1 MDSTKRTIKKAGF
14 LAVVLGILILAS
26 MGAMGP
32 LHAMANGKINTSAAT
47 TSETG
52 KAVFVG
58 NYELNV
64 SWALFTDQTTGKVY
78 YSQTTTITD
87 KTANVTF
94 TTKNYTL
101 ITGLEIGTYYILIQ
115 NGSSFPITTYEFS
128 GNVPI
133 SSVLENFHATY
144 IGNNQFN
151 LSWVKFPGQEV
162 IRIYWAYGNSTN
174 LTSNSQF
181 FIGNSLPYQIVT
193 FNNYTSKNVNFLLV
207 NDSIFPYGQ
216 VNYTSYIV
224 IGTMSNTGTGFIIG
238 FNEYGLV
245 LSEFD
250 SFIAALVIIF
260 IIALIAAHRHKEH
273 KRRN

>member
-1 MDSTKRTIKKAGF
+1 MDSTKRTIRKAGF
-14 LAVVLGILILAS
+14 LAVVLGILVIGTI
-26 MGAMGP
+26 GAMGP
-32 LHAMANGKINTSAAT
+32 LHPMTNGNIYHNEVT

-94 TTKNYTL
+94 TTKNYTV
-101 ITGLEIGTYYILIQ
+101 ISGLEIGTYYLLIQ
-115 NGSSFPITTYEFS
+115 NGSSFPTTVYEFTA
-128 GNVPI
+128 NVPV
-133 SSVLENFHATY
+133 SSVLEGFHATY
-144 IGNNQFN
+144 IGNDQFN
-151 LSWVKFPGQEV
+151 ISWVKFPGQEV
-162 IRIYWAYGNSTN
+162 VRVYWALGNSTN
-174 LTSNSQF
+174 LTNTSQF
-181 FIGNSLPYQIVT
+181 FIGSTNPYLVVT

-207 NDSIFPYGQ
+207 NDSLFPRGE

-224 IGTMSNTGTGFIIG
+224 ITSMSSTGGFIIG
-238 FNEYGLV
+238 FNGYGLV

-250 SFIAALVIIF
+250 SFVAALVIIF
-260 IIALIAAHRHKEH
+260 IVALIAAHRHKKH
-273 KRRN
+273 KRGN

>member
-1 MDSTKRTIKKAGF
+1 MDSTKRTIRKAGF
-14 LAVVLGILILAS
+14 LAVVLGILVLAS

-94 TTKNYTL
+94 TTKNYTV
-101 ITGLEIGTYYILIQ
+101 ISGLEIGTYYLLIQ
-115 NGSSFPITTYEFS
+115 NGSSFPTTVYEFTA
-128 GNVPI
+128 NVPV
-133 SSVLENFHATY
+133 SSVLEGFHATY

-151 LSWVKFPGQEV
+151 ISWVKFPGQEV
-162 IRIYWAYGNSTN
+162 VRVYWALGNSTN
-174 LTSNSQF
+174 LTNTSQF
-181 FIGNSLPYQIVT
+181 FIGSTNPYLVVT

-207 NDSIFPYGQ
+207 NDSLFPRGE

-224 IGTMSNTGTGFIIG
+224 ITSMSSTGGFIIG
-238 FNEYGLV
+238 FNGYGLV

-250 SFIAALVIIF
+250 SFVAALVIIF
-260 IIALIAAHRHKEH
+260 IVALIAAHRHKKH
-273 KRRN
+273 KRGN

>member
-1 MDSTKRTIKKAGF
+1 MDSTKRTIRKAGF
-14 LAVVLGILILAS
+14 LAVVLGILVLAS

-32 LHAMANGKINTSAAT
+32 LHTMANGKINTSAAT

-94 TTKNYTL
+94 TTKNYTV
-101 ITGLEIGTYYILIQ
+101 ISGLEIGTYYLLIQ
-115 NGSSFPITTYEFS
+115 NGSSFPTTVYEFTS
-128 GNVPI
+128 NVPV
-133 SSVLENFHATY
+133 SSVLEGFHATY
-144 IGNNQFN
+144 IGNDQFN
-151 LSWVKFPGQEV
+151 ISWVKFPGQEV
-162 IRIYWAYGNSTN
+162 VMVYWALGNSTN
-174 LTSNSQF
+174 LTNTSQF
-181 FIGNSLPYQIVT
+181 FIGNINPYLVVT

-207 NDSIFPYGQ
+207 NDSLFPKGE

-224 IGTMSNTGTGFIIG
+224 ITSMTSTGGFIIG
-238 FNEYGLV
+238 FNGYGLV

-250 SFIAALVIIF
+250 SFVAALVIIF
-260 IIALIAAHRHKEH
+260 IVALIAAHRHKKH
-273 KRRN
+273 KRGN